1 MGVLANL
8 RFARQRAR
16 KRPTRSCG
24 HLDQI
29 QEVIP
34 SSTGCQPAWSWVGDT
49 WVHGPVVLEDTMQD
63 VLAVLD
69 AAGATGRVAAS

>member
-29 QEVIP
+29 QEVTP
-34 SSTGCQPAWSWVGDT
+34 SSTGCQPCLELGDT